1 MMEIKRDDFR
11 NLAAGHYVMTSQET
25 TIKRED
31 IDKFVQGSIFAHD
44 FIMKQVKTLKEKTVD
59 EAQVIPRRD
68 NPPSP

>member
-1 MMEIKRDDFR
+1 MEIKRDDFR

-44 FIMKQVKTLKEKTVD
+44 FIMKQVKNLKEKSFD
-59 EAQVIPRRD
+59 ETQIIPRRD

>member
-11 NLAAGHYVMTSQET
+11 NLAAGHFVMTSQET

-44 FIMKQVKTLKEKTVD
+44 FIMKQVRPSTLTVLKTDEVKHEEKL
-59 EAQVIPRRD
+59 Q
-68 NPPSP
+68 S